1 MRFFL
6 TYNEPFS
13 GIFKSQVI
21 EVLKNYNDLGFK
33 IKLISII
40 SLRNFFSER
49 KKIKK
54 EYHFSLVLPMF
65 PFLRFW
71 TVNRYFLRFFF
82 KKSELIISRGI
93 FATNLVFLTKLK
105 NCKVIYD
112 GRGAITSEQD
122 EFGVYNGSGLE
133 NKIFKIEQKAI
144 LNSNYRI
151 SVSGKLLE
159 YWKKEFLYNSKN
171 HVIIPSCANYVVE
184 TKDFQEKKINKEEI
198 IIVFCGSSS
207 KWHSFEIMVNHFEKF
222 LKYSPKIKIVLLSKI
237 NNHIIDLINK
247 FPQRV
252 TQDWVEPSKISNI
265 LMKADYG
272 YVYRNQTKTNYV
284 ASPVKIAEYLSC
296 GLKLLISDNLGDY
309 TGLVH
314 ENSLGFNLDH
324 PFFNY
329 SSLNKV
335 SLSEKKR
342 ISSFAKSNLSYSS
355 EKIRNKYLNLI
366 NENCFNK

>member
-6 TYNEPFS
+6 TYNETYN

-21 EVLKNYNDLGFK
+21 DVLKNYNDLGFK

-40 SLRNFFSER
+40 SVRNFLAER

-151 SVSGKLLE
+151 SVSEKLLE
-159 YWKKEFLYNSKN
+159 YWKKDFLYNSKN
-171 HVIIPSCANYVVE
+171 HVIIPSCANYE
-184 TKDFQEKKINKEEI
+184 IIKKDFAEEKINKEEI

-222 LKYSPKIKIVLLSKI
+222 LKYSPKIKIIILSKI

-247 FPQRV
+247 FPKRV
-252 TQDWVEPSKISNI
+252 SQDWVEPSKISNI
-265 LMKADYG
+265 LIKADYG
-272 YVYRNQTKTNYV
+272 YVYRNQTRTNFV

-309 TGLVH
+309 SELVN
-314 ENSLGFNLDH
+314 ENRFGFNLDN

-335 SLSEKKR
+335 CMSEKKR
-342 ISSFAKSNLSYSS
+342 ISSFAKKNLSFSS
-355 EKIRNKYLNLI
+355 KKIRNNYLNLI
-366 NENCFNK
+366 NENSFNK

>member
-1 MRFFL
+1 MVFFSF
-6 TYNEPFS
+6 NERYD

-21 EVLKNYNDLGFK
+21 EVLKNYNELGFE

-40 SLRNFFSER
+40 SLRNFLTER
-49 KKIKK
+49 RKIKN

-65 PFLRFW
+65 PFLNLW
-71 TVNRYFLRFFF
+71 TLNKYILRFFL
-82 KKSELIISRGI
+82 KKSDLIISRGI

-105 NCKVIYD
+105 NCMVIYD
-112 GRGAITSEQD
+112 GRGAITSEHD
-122 EFGVYNGSGLE
+122 EYGVYDGTGLE

-151 SVSGKLLE
+151 AVSEKLLD
-159 YWKKEFLYNSKN
+159 YWNKYFQYNSKN
-171 HVIIPSCANYVVE
+171 HVIIPSCTNYVFE
-184 TKDFQEKKINKEEI
+184 AKDFLEIKLLEDEI

-222 LKYSPKIKIVLLSKI
+222 LNYSPKIKIIILSKI

-247 FPQRV
+247 FPKRV
-252 TQDWVEPSKISNI
+252 TQDWVEPSEIPNI

-272 YVYRNQTKTNYV
+272 YVYRNQNNTNYV

-309 TGLVH
+309 SELIQ
-314 ENSLGFNLDH
+314 EKSFGFNLDN

-329 SSLNKV
+329 SSITKV
-335 SLSEKKR
+335 SLSEKIR
-342 ISSFAKSNLSYSS
+342 ISSFAKNNFSFSS
-355 EKIRNKYLNLI
+355 EKIRHKYLNLI
-366 NENCFNK
+366 NENSSCN

>member
-6 TYNEPFS
+6 TYNEHYN

-40 SLRNFFSER
+40 SVRNFFVER

-54 EYHFSLVLPMF
+54 EYHYSLVLPMF
-65 PFLRFW
+65 PLLRFW
-71 TVNRYFLRFFF
+71 TVNKYFLRFFF

-122 EFGVYNGSGLE
+122 EYGVYNGSGLE

-151 SVSGKLLE
+151 SVSEKLLE
-159 YWKKEFLYNSKN
+159 YWKKDFEYNNEN
-171 HVIIPSCANYVVE
+171 HVIIPSCTNYSVK
-184 TKDFQEKKINKEEI
+184 TTDFSEKKLNKEEI
-198 IIVFCGSSS
+198 IIIFCGSSS
-207 KWHSFEIMVNHFEKF
+207 KWHSFRIMVSHFEKF
-222 LKYSPKIKIVLLSKI
+222 LKHSPIIKIIILSKI
-237 NNHIIDLINK
+237 NNHIVDLINK
-247 FPQRV
+247 FPKRV
-252 TQDWVEPSKISNI
+252 SQDWVEPSKISNI

-309 TGLVH
+309 SGLVH
-314 ENSLGFNLDH
+314 ENSFGFNLDN

-335 SLSEKKR
+335 SLLEKKR
-342 ISSFAKSNLSYSS
+342 ISSFAKSNLSLSS
-355 EKIRNKYLNLI
+355 DKIRNNYLNLI
-366 NENCFNK
+366 NENSFNK